1 VKEAQV
7 LIEHWRS
14 HYNTLRPHSALGYQ
28 PLHHKPSSLIQSIS
42 TKLHDHAISIA
53 LVQSIQQARPAQ
65 EDGRMNIYAIV
76 PHGNLR
82 LSQLREVVQNCLNA
96 LI

>member
-28 PLHHKPSSLIQSIS
+28 PPAPSSLIQSIS
-42 TKLHDHAISIA
+42 TKLHDHAISIT
-53 LVQSIQQARPAQ
+53 LVQNIQQA
-65 EDGRMNIYAIV
+65 
-76 PHGNLR
+76 NLEAA
-82 LSQLREVVQNCLNA
+82 SQLQSGA
-96 LI
+96 SD